1 MPIDTSERV
10 FESEIEY
17 CLTHLGKKSERY
29 IKGNP
34 KDFDRALALDGKMLI
49 AFVQD
54 TQPDK
59 WQAIVRRHGAEDAAR
74 SLLQRVGIE
83 LDKRGTIDCL
93 RHGIIDIGVEVQ
105 LAYWKPGSRMN
116 QSALALYEKNRLSIT
131 RQVKYAMNSEHSI
144 DTVLFVNGI
153 PVVTMELKN
162 PIKGQTYQDAIVQY
176 KKDRSPREK
185 LLSFKKRALVHF
197 AVDPDEV
204 WMTTRLDKLDTNFL
218 PFNRGHADGSA
229 GNPPVE
235 GDYRTSYLWKKVLQ
249 KDSLL
254 DILERFVQQQKDK
267 KNGHEWIIFPRYHQ
281 LDVVR
286 KLVVDVKQ
294 HGCGHSYLIQHS
306 AGSGKSNSIAWLA
319 HHLESLHD
327 ADEQVIFHSII
338 VITDRRVLDK
348 QLQRDIFSMEHKR
361 GVVVRVSR
369 NAKQLTDALEKGA
382 RIVVCTLQ
390 KFPFVDVKRICT
402 KGRRFAIIVD
412 EAHSSQSG
420 KASERMKEVLADI
433 SADGGETIEQR
444 LHAYA
449 VAEAKVEEET
459 PDRDEDLEDEIQK
472 QIAAHGRL
480 KNLSF
485 FAFTATPKQ
494 KTLEMFG
501 TPQPDKKPMPWH
513 TYSMRQA
520 IEEHFIFDVLE
531 NYTTYETYFQLGK
544 ATKENP
550 EYAKKQANKALG
562 KYMSLHP
569 HNLRQKTEIIVEHF
583 RSHVMGQIGGR
594 AKAMIVTG
602 SRLHAL
608 RYYFEFDKYI
618 RKMGYDDL
626 GVLVAFSGTVKDDI
640 TGELVEYT
648 EEKINK
654 FPEDQLTENFAGDDY
669 QLLLVA
675 EKYQTGFDQPLL
687 HTMYVDKQLSGVKAV
702 QTLSRINRMCKGKTD
717 TFILDF
723 VNTRGDIQKAFQEY
737 YISTTVS
744 DTTDPNVVYDMKR
757 FLDSAM
763 LYDERDIDGFAKV
776 FFKEKK
782 QQSNMDLAK
791 LNAFLD
797 PVVERYRQL
806 SDEQE
811 RNDFCR
817 TLVKFVR
824 AYSFLTHIICFDDVK
839 LHKFYAFA
847 KALARKIPKDRAER
861 IPNIESDVNLQY
873 YRLQRVY
880 EGSIGLEAREGV
892 LPYGSQSGLPLTD
905 EKEKLSEIIRSLNER
920 LGTNFTEM
928 DKVLEQLVDDMSAN
942 EEMVLRAKNTL
953 DLFKIVYDENIMN
966 IVLRR
971 MTQNQEFCEKYLDDD
986 EFRGEI
992 DKVLLP
998 LVHERLSQM

>member
-1 MPIDTSERV
+1 
-10 FESEIEY
+10 
-17 CLTHLGKKSERY
+17 
-29 IKGNP
+29 
-34 KDFDRALALDGKMLI
+34 
-49 AFVQD
+49 
-54 TQPDK
+54 
-59 WQAIVRRHGAEDAAR
+59 
-74 SLLQRVGIE
+74 
-83 LDKRGTIDCL
+83 
-93 RHGIIDIGVEVQ
+93 
-105 LAYWKPGSRMN
+105 
-116 QSALALYEKNRLSIT
+116 
-131 RQVKYAMNSEHSI
+131 
-144 DTVLFVNGI
+144 
-153 PVVTMELKN
+153 
-162 PIKGQTYQDAIVQY
+162 
-176 KKDRSPREK
+176 
-185 LLSFKKRALVHF
+185 
-197 AVDPDEV
+197 
-204 WMTTRLDKLDTNFL
+204 MTTRLDKLDTHFL
-218 PFNRGHADGSA
+218 PFNRGHANGSA
-229 GNPPVE
+229 GNPPIE
-235 GDYRTSYLWKKVLQ
+235 GDYRTSYLWKEVLQ

-254 DILERFVQQQKDK
+254 DILQRFVQVQKDK

-286 KLVVDVKQ
+286 KLVADVKQ
-294 HGCGHSYLIQHS
+294 RGSGHSYLIQHS

-319 HHLESLHD
+319 HHLESIHD

-369 NAKQLTDALEKGA
+369 NAKQLTSALEKGA
-382 RIVVCTLQ
+382 RIIVCTLQ
-390 KFPFVDVKRICT
+390 KFPFVDVQRICT
-402 KGRRFAIIVD
+402 TGRRFAIIVD

-449 VAEAKVEEET
+449 VAEAKAEEET

-501 TPQPDKKPMPWH
+501 TPVPGKKPVPWH
-513 TYSMRQA
+513 IYSMRQA

-531 NYTTYETYFQLGK
+531 NYTTYDTYFQLGK
-544 ATKENP
+544 KTKENP

-608 RYYFEFDKYI
+608 RYYFEFDQYI

-723 VNTRGDIQKAFQEY
+723 VNTREDIQKAFQEY

-744 DTTDPNVVYDMKR
+744 DTTDPNVVYDMKN
-757 FLDSAM
+757 FLDGAM
-763 LYDERDIDGFAKV
+763 LYDERDIDAFAKV
-776 FFKEKK
+776 FFREKK

-797 PVVERYRQL
+797 LVVERYRKL

-811 RNDFCR
+811 QSDFRR
-817 TLVKFVR
+817 TLVKFIR
-824 AYSFLTHIICFDDVK
+824 SYSFLTHIICFDDVK

-847 KALARKIPKDRAER
+847 KALVRKIPKDRAER
-861 IPNIESDVNLQY
+861 IPHIESDVNLQY

-928 DKVLEQLVDDMSAN
+928 DKVLEQLVDDMSAD
-942 EEMVLRAKNTL
+942 EELVLRAKNTL

-998 LVHERLSQM
+998 LVYERLSQM

>member
-1 MPIDTSERV
+1 MAIDTSERV

-17 CLTHLGKKSERY
+17 CLTHFGKKSERY
-29 IKGNP
+29 IKGDP

-49 AFVQD
+49 EFVQD

-59 WQAIVRRHGAEDAAR
+59 WQAIVKRHGKEEAAKN
-74 SLLQRVGIE
+74 LLHRVSTE

-93 RHGIIDIGVEVQ
+93 RKGITDIGVEIR
-105 LAYWKPGSRMN
+105 LAYWKPGNGMN
-116 QSALALYEKNRLSIT
+116 KSALALYEKNRLSIT
-131 RQVKYAMNSEHSI
+131 RQVKYSVDSEHSI

-153 PVVTMELKN
+153 PVLTMELKN
-162 PIKGQTYQDAIVQY
+162 PLKGQTYQDAIDQY
-176 KKDRSPREK
+176 QKDRNPREK

-197 AVDPDEV
+197 AVDTDEV
-204 WMTTRLDKLDTNFL
+204 WMTTRLDKLDTNFI
-218 PFNRGHADGSA
+218 PFNRGHEDGSA

-235 GDYRTSYLWKKVLQ
+235 GDYRTSYLWKEILQ
-249 KDSLL
+249 MDSLL
-254 DILERFVQQQKDK
+254 DILQRFVQLQKDEK
-267 KNGHEWIIFPRYHQ
+267 SDHERIIFPRYHQ

-286 KLVVDVKQ
+286 KLVADVKQ
-294 HGCGHSYLIQHS
+294 RGSGHSYLIQHS

-348 QLQRDIFSMEHKR
+348 QLQKDIFSMEHKQ
-361 GVVVRVSR
+361 GVVVRVNR
-369 NAKQLTDALEKGA
+369 NAKQLTGALEKGA
-382 RIVVCTLQ
+382 RIIVCTLQ
-390 KFPFVDVKRICT
+390 KFPFVDVQRIST
-402 KGRRFAIIVD
+402 TGKRFAIIVD

-433 SADGGETIEQR
+433 STYDGEAIEKR
-444 LHAYA
+444 LHEY
-449 VAEAKVEEET
+449 AEAEAQAEKET
-459 PDRDEDLEDEIQK
+459 LDRDEELADEILK
-472 QIAAHGRL
+472 EIAAHGEQE
-480 KNLSF
+480 NLSF

-501 TPQPDKKPMPWH
+501 TPVPGKKPVPWH

-520 IEEHFIFDVLE
+520 IEENFIFDVLE

-544 ATKENP
+544 KTKENP

-583 RSHVMGQIGGR
+583 RNNVMGQIEGR

-640 TGELVEYT
+640 TGDLVEYT
-648 EEKINK
+648 EEKLNK
-654 FPEDQLTENFAGDDY
+654 FPEDQLPENFAGGDY

-723 VNTRGDIQKAFQEY
+723 VNTREEIQKAFQEY

-744 DTTDPNVVYDMKR
+744 DTTDPNVVYDMKS
-757 FLDSAM
+757 FLDGAM
-763 LYDERDIDGFAKV
+763 LYDEKEIDDFAKA

-782 QQSNMDLAK
+782 KQGNMDLGK
-791 LNAFLD
+791 LNAYLD
-797 PVVERYRQL
+797 PVVDRYRQIP
-806 SDEQE
+806 DEQE
-811 RNDFCR
+811 RSDFRR

-824 AYSFLTHIICFDDVK
+824 TYSFLTHIIRFDDVK

-847 KALARKIPKDRAER
+847 KALVRKIPKDKTER
-861 IPNIESDVNLQY
+861 IPNIENDVNLQY
-873 YRLQRVY
+873 YRIQKVY
-880 EGSIGLEAREGV
+880 EGSIGLEVKEGV
-892 LPYGSQSGLPLTD
+892 LQYRSQSGLPLTD
-905 EKEKLSEIIRSLNER
+905 DKEKLSEIIRSLNER

-953 DLFKIVYDENIMN
+953 DLFKIVYDANIMG

-971 MTQNQEFCEKYLDDD
+971 MTQNQEFCEKYLEDDD
-986 EFRGEI
+986 FRKEI

-998 LVHERLSQM
+998 LVHERLSNM

>member
-1 MPIDTSERV
+1 
-10 FESEIEY
+10 
-17 CLTHLGKKSERY
+17 
-29 IKGNP
+29 
-34 KDFDRALALDGKMLI
+34 
-49 AFVQD
+49 
-54 TQPDK
+54 
-59 WQAIVRRHGAEDAAR
+59 
-74 SLLQRVGIE
+74 
-83 LDKRGTIDCL
+83 
-93 RHGIIDIGVEVQ
+93 
-105 LAYWKPGSRMN
+105 
-116 QSALALYEKNRLSIT
+116 
-131 RQVKYAMNSEHSI
+131 
-144 DTVLFVNGI
+144 
-153 PVVTMELKN
+153 
-162 PIKGQTYQDAIVQY
+162 
-176 KKDRSPREK
+176 
-185 LLSFKKRALVHF
+185 
-197 AVDPDEV
+197 
-204 WMTTRLDKLDTNFL
+204 MTTRLDKLDTKFI
-218 PFNRGHADGSA
+218 PFNRGHVDGSA
-229 GNPPVE
+229 GNPPVK
-235 GDYRTSYLWKKVLQ
+235 GDYCTSYLWKEVLRR
-249 KDSLL
+249 DSLL
-254 DILERFVQQQKDK
+254 DILQRFVQLQKEK
-267 KNGHEWIIFPRYHQ
+267 KNGHERIIFPRYHQ

-286 KLVVDVKQ
+286 KLVADVKQ
-294 HGCGHSYLIQHS
+294 RGCGHSYLIQHS

-348 QLQRDIFSMEHKR
+348 QLQRDIFSMEHKQ

-369 NAKQLTDALEKGA
+369 NAKQLTGALGKGA
-382 RIVVCTLQ
+382 RIIVCTLQ
-390 KFPFVDVKRICT
+390 KFPFVDVQRICT
-402 KGRRFAIIVD
+402 TGKRFAIIVD

-433 SADGGETIEQR
+433 STYDGEAIEQR
-444 LHAYA
+444 LQEYA
-449 VAEAKVEEET
+449 VAEAKAEEET
-459 PDRDEDLEDEIQK
+459 PDRDEELVDEIK
-472 QIAAHGRL
+472 KAIAAHGRQE
-480 KNLSF
+480 NLSF

-494 KTLEMFG
+494 RTLEMFG
-501 TPQPDKKPMPWH
+501 TSVPGKKPVPWH
-513 TYSMRQA
+513 IYSMRQA
-520 IEEHFIFDVLE
+520 IEENFIFDVLE

-544 ATKENP
+544 KTKENP

-618 RKMGYDDL
+618 RKMGYGDL
-626 GVLVAFSGTVKDDI
+626 GVLVAFSGIIKDDI

-654 FPEDQLTENFAGDDY
+654 FPEDQLPENFAGGDY

-723 VNTRGDIQKAFQEY
+723 VNTREEIGKAFQEY

-744 DTTDPNVVYDMKR
+744 DTTDPNVVYDMKS
-757 FLDSAM
+757 FLDGAM
-763 LYDERDIDGFAKV
+763 LYDEKEIDGFAKV

-782 QQSNMDLAK
+782 QQSHMDLAK

-797 PVVERYRQL
+797 PVVERYQQL

-811 RNDFCR
+811 RSDFCR

-824 AYSFLTHIICFDDVK
+824 AYSFLTHIIRFDDVK

-847 KALARKIPKDRAER
+847 KALVRKIPKDKTER
-861 IPNIESDVNLQY
+861 IPNIENDVNLQY
-873 YRLQRVY
+873 YRIQRSY

-928 DKVLEQLVDDMSAN
+928 DKVLEQLVDDMSAD

-953 DLFKIVYDENIMN
+953 DLFKIVYDANIMD

-971 MTQNQEFCEKYLDDD
+971 MTQNQEFCERYLEDDD
-986 EFRGEI
+986 FRSEI

-998 LVHERLSQM
+998 LVHERLSHM

>member
-17 CLTHLGKKSERY
+17 CLTHLGKKTERY
-29 IKGNP
+29 IKGYP
-34 KDFDRALALDGKMLI
+34 DDFDRVLALDGVKLLDFI
-49 AFVQD
+49 KA

-59 WQAIVRRHGAEDAAR
+59 WNALEKRHGKGEAGEAFLR
-74 SLLQRVGIE
+74 RVGEE
-83 LDKRGTIDCL
+83 LDKRGMIDCL
-93 RHGIIDIGVEVQ
+93 RHGVTDIGVEVR
-105 LAYWKPGSRMN
+105 LAYFKPGSGKN
-116 QSALALYEKNRLSIT
+116 KSALALYDKNCLSIT
-131 RQVKYAMNSEHSI
+131 RQVKYAIGSEHSI
-144 DTVLFVNGI
+144 DTVIFLNGL
-153 PVVTMELKN
+153 PVITMELKN
-162 PIKGQTYQDAIVQY
+162 PLKGQTYRNAIEQY
-176 KKDRSPREK
+176 QKDRNPREK
-185 LLSFKKRALVHF
+185 LLSFKRRALVHF
-197 AVDPDEV
+197 AVDTDEV
-204 WMTTRLDKLDTNFL
+204 WMTTRLDKLDTNFI
-218 PFNRGHADGSA
+218 PFNRGYENGA
-229 GNPPVE
+229 GNPPVK
-235 GDYRTSYLWKKVLQ
+235 GDYRTSYLWKKILQ
-249 KDSLL
+249 KESLL
-254 DILERFVQQQKDK
+254 DILQRFVQLSKDEK
-267 KNGHEWIIFPRYHQ
+267 SGKERLIFPRYHQ

-286 KLVVDVKQ
+286 ELVADVKKN
-294 HGCGHSYLIQHS
+294 GSGHSYLIQHS

-327 ADEQVIFHSII
+327 AKEQVIFHSII

-348 QLQRDIFSMEHKR
+348 QLQKDIFSMEHKK
-361 GVVVRVSR
+361 GVVVRVNKNS
-369 NAKQLTDALEKGA
+369 KQLTDALEKGA
-382 RIVVCTLQ
+382 RIIVCTLQ
-390 KFPFVDVKRICT
+390 KFPFVDVQRIST
-402 KGRRFAIIVD
+402 EGKRFAIIVD

-433 SADGGETIEQR
+433 SSCEGDAIEKR
-444 LHAYA
+444 LHEYA
-449 VAEAKVEEET
+449 LAESKAEEDIL
-459 PDRDEDLEDEIQK
+459 DRDEELADEIQK
-472 QIAAHGRL
+472 EIAAHGRQ

-501 TPQPDKKPMPWH
+501 TPVTGKKPVPWH
-513 TYSMRQA
+513 VYSMRQA

-544 ATKENP
+544 KTKDNP

-569 HNLRQKTEIIVEHF
+569 HNLRQKTEIIIEHF

-608 RYYFEFDKYI
+608 RYYFEFEKYI
-618 RKMGYDDL
+618 KKMGYDDL
-626 GVLVAFSGTVKDDI
+626 GVLVAFSGTVKDNV
-640 TGELVEYT
+640 TGELVEYS
-648 EEKINK
+648 EEKLNK
-654 FPEDQLTENFAGDDY
+654 FPEDQLPENFAGGDY

-702 QTLSRINRMCKGKTD
+702 QTLSRINRMCKGKVD

-723 VNTRGDIQKAFQEY
+723 VNTREEIQKAFQEY
-737 YISTTVS
+737 YVSTTVS
-744 DTTDPNVVYDMKR
+744 DTTDPNVIYDMKS
-757 FLDSAM
+757 FLDGAM

-782 QQSNMDLAK
+782 QQGNMDLAK
-791 LNAFLD
+791 LNSFLD
-797 PVVERYRQL
+797 PVVVNYKL
-806 SDEQE
+806 LTDEQE
-811 RNDFCR
+811 QSDFR
-817 TLVKFVR
+817 HTLVKFVR
-824 AYSFLTHIICFDDVK
+824 TYSFLTHIIRFDDVK

-847 KALARKIPKDRAER
+847 KALLRKIPKDRKER
-861 IPNIESDVNLQY
+861 VPNIENDVSLQY
-873 YRLQRVY
+873 YRLQKVY
-880 EGSIGLEAREGV
+880 EGSIGLEVKEGV
-892 LPYGSQSGLPLTD
+892 LKYRSQSGLPLTD

-953 DLFKIVYDENIMN
+953 DLFKIVYDENIMG
-966 IVLRR
+966 IVLKR
-971 MTQNQEFCEKYLDDD
+971 MTQNQEFCEKYLED
-986 EFRGEI
+986 EDFRKEI

-998 LVHERLSQM
+998 LVHERLSHM